1 MTMGIEIPPTVE
13 RVQVGRASAPVSYF
27 NAPNAVGID
36 EPTQRENKGE
46 NAAMIKLFI
55 SHAWEDKEDFVEP
68 LAKGLSED
76 FDVRYDKDKLTLGDR
91 MLASIDQGLSSC
103 DYGVVVLSHNFFSKH
118 WTREELE
125 GLFALETK
133 KRKVI
138 LPVWKDV
145 TADDVRKFSPILVH
159 RYAVSADQGIE
170 YVVDEIKK
178 AVQIADRV
186 KRLESAWEEK
196 LAELDKDVA
205 HGLAARSRSNTP
217 EGVQQVYGVARKI
230 IAEAKD
236 RVENWNQKKDSLEL
250 GFTKDPIK
258 SLPDSLS
265 ILGPFIPY
273 SPSAPKPQ
281 RLSLRF
287 AFLHA
292 RLNSLEDCSLVIDI
306 IRLGS
311 YVQDDP
317 SQGTLE
323 EFEFIPKFDREFNI
337 YWQDRERRF
346 SSGRA
351 VLDFVFDRFVEILR
365 NDVAEVKKADMRF

>member
-1 MTMGIEIPPTVE
+1 
-13 RVQVGRASAPVSYF
+13 
-27 NAPNAVGID
+27 
-36 EPTQRENKGE
+36 
-46 NAAMIKLFI
+46 MIKLFI

-68 LAKGLSED
+68 LAKRLRED
-76 FDVRYDKDKLTLGDR
+76 FEVWYDKDKLTLGDR

-145 TADDVRKFSPILVH
+145 TADDVRKFSPILVN

-178 AVQIADRV
+178 AVQFADRV
-186 KRLESAWEEK
+186 KSLESGWEEEM
-196 LAELDKDVA
+196 LELDRDVA
-205 HGLAARSRSNTP
+205 HRQAARALSNSK
-217 EGVQQVYGVARKI
+217 EGVQQVSEAARGI

-236 RVENWNQKKDSLEL
+236 RVINWNQKKNSLEL
-250 GFTKDPIK
+250 GFTKD
-258 SLPDSLS
+258 LPESLS
-265 ILGPFIPY
+265 IKGPFIPY
-273 SPSAPKPQ
+273 SPSTPKPR

-287 AFLHA
+287 SFEPHYA
-292 RLNSLEDCSLVIDI
+292 NSLEGCRLVIDI
-306 IRLGS
+306 INLGE

-317 SQGTLE
+317 SQGHVE
-323 EFEFIPKFDREFNI
+323 EFELVPKFDREFKV
-337 YWQDRERRF
+337 YWESRERKF
-346 SSGRA
+346 SSGKA

-365 NDVAEVKKADMRF
+365 NDVAEVKKADMGF